1 MRGMLC
7 PVMIRRLLPIFLLTL
22 VPSLVHCTASGA
34 PTVPPIGPQDAP
46 QIARAT
52 RVSGTVVVVAL
63 VDETGHVRATA
74 IVRSQP
80 VLDDEAAARVAALSF
95 APLIED
101 GKPVASLHTIPV
113 TFTAPPPNGPA
124 DTYSASRCN
133 DATFA
138 LDLDARADS
147 SGQFNARWTARGL
160 KSQELY
166 VVVLFPDGTEVDTT
180 HSWYPQRFR
189 DAKDT
194 AGWPAWHR
202 AGRELRLGTSGLFS
216 FRLPETPWWR
226 VGRIAV
232 VALFRDL
239 FDGRFVLRQRSFRI
253 ERDAVGPLLVGDPGT
268 TACAAGPSFEGR

>member
-1 MRGMLC
+1 MSRRFLPLLVLMLVLC
-7 PVMIRRLLPIFLLTL
+7 PAAG
-22 VPSLVHCTASGA
+22 ASPHPAPGA
-34 PTVPPIGPQDAP
+34 SAVPPVSPQDAP

-52 RVSGTVVVVAL
+52 RVSGTVLVEAL
-63 VDETGHVRATA
+63 VDETGHVRATSIA
-74 IVRSQP
+74 RSQP
-80 VLDDEAAARVAALSF
+80 VLDDEAAARVAALVF

-101 GKPVASLHTIPV
+101 GQAVASLHTVPV
-113 TFTAPPPNGPA
+113 TFTAPPASGPA
-124 DTYSASRCN
+124 DSYSESRCR
-133 DATFA
+133 DATFT

-166 VVVLFPDGTEVDTT
+166 VIVLFPDGAEVDTT

-189 DAKDT
+189 DAKDA

-202 AGRELRLGTSGLFS
+202 EGRDVRLGTSGEFS
-216 FRLPETPWWR
+216 FRLPESPWWHD
-226 VGRIAV
+226 GRIAV

-239 FDGRFVLRQRSFRI
+239 FDGRSVLRQRVFRI
-253 ERDAVGPLLVGDPGT
+253 ERDDMGALLVGDPGA